1 MAINAEELNVI
12 LTARDREF
20 QKKMRAAER
29 RVEYFKNKSNKNL
42 SAVSKSFAGLGM
54 AVKTLGPLLAGAF
67 TIGTINRLVN
77 GAAQIGKMADI
88 AGTGVVEFQLF
99 AAGAKSVGFEMEK
112 VADILKDVN
121 DKVGDFIATGGG
133 PMKDFFEYIAPAVG
147 VTAEQFSKLS
157 GPEALQLYVDSL
169 EKANLSQ
176 QEMTFY
182 MEAIANDA
190 TALLPLLRNG
200 GREMKELG
208 DQAQRTGRILDD
220 DAVDAAR
227 ELEIKAQALSDTI
240 RTQLTQ
246 AILDNEDELRALVSF
261 ITDTA
266 IPAFSALIR
275 ALGQGLELYNLFTK
289 GELPS
294 GTSGAKVAGLPEGFE
309 PSDGTGEPLLTP
321 DEAAQLYGGDA
332 EVYDLPEIVIP
343 ADNGIKPIRPKPK
356 KSGGGGK
363 SAADEVK
370 ELAEEYRD
378 LIGQIDEAI
387 GAEQEFEDTQ
397 KMLNEALKKGAINQE
412 QFNTAIG
419 LAKGELAA
427 AKLEA
432 SGLSEVLSSVESG
445 MEDAF
450 MSMVDGT
457 MDAKDAFKSMA
468 ADIIKE
474 LYRVLVVQ
482 QLVGQFK
489 SGGGGILGALA
500 SGLTGRASGG
510 SVMAGKPYVVGE
522 HGREPFI
529 PAENGRILS
538 TAQAKAAIGGGGGQ
552 NVQINYT
559 FQGGVTEADLGRA
572 IPMLVE
578 RTKREVVDA
587 VQRGGSVARVFK

>member
-1 MAINAEELNVI
+1 MAISAEELNVI
-12 LTARDREF
+12 LTARTREF
-20 QKKMRAAER
+20 QKEMRAAER

-42 SAVSKSFAGLGM
+42 GAVSKSFAGLSS
-54 AVKTLGPLLAGAF
+54 AVRVLGPLLAGAF

-77 GAAQIGKMADI
+77 GAAKIGELSDI
-88 AGTGVVEFQLF
+88 AGVGVVEFQRF
-99 AAGAKSVGFEMEK
+99 AVGAKTVGFEMDK

-133 PMKDFFEYIAPAVG
+133 PMKDFFENIAPAVG
-147 VTAEQFSKLS
+147 VTAEQFAKLS

-176 QEMTFY
+176 AEMTFY
-182 MEAIANDA
+182 MEALANDA
-190 TALLPLLRNG
+190 TALLPVLRNG

-208 DQAQRTGRILDD
+208 DEAERTGRILDG
-220 DAVDAAR
+220 DAVDGAR
-227 ELEIKAQALSDTI
+227 ELKIKAQELSDAI
-240 RTQLTQ
+240 STQLTK
-246 AILDNEDELRALVSF
+246 AILDNETELRALVSF
-261 ITDTA
+261 ITDYA
-266 IPAFSALIR
+266 IPAFSGLISGIGEAIR
-275 ALGQGLELYNLFTK
+275 LYNVARGIGPRNAKSENTSPAPEYLTTPPIIGD
-289 GELPS
+289 GEYAVTPS
-294 GTSGAKVAGLPEGFE
+294 FDDIYGDE
-309 PSDGTGEPLLTP
+309 P
-321 DEAAQLYGGDA
+321 
-332 EVYDLPEIVIP
+332 VDLQEIVIDSDKP
-343 ADNGIKPIRPKPK
+343 SPIRPKK
-356 KSGGGGK
+356 KSGGGK

-378 LIGQIDEAI
+378 LIGQLDEAI
-387 GAEQEFEDTQ
+387 GAQQDFEDTQ
-397 KMLNEALKKGAINQE
+397 KMLNDALARGAINQE
-412 QFNTAIG
+412 QFNTA
-419 LAKGELAA
+419 LSMAKGELAA

-432 SGLSEVLSSVESG
+432 SGFSEVLSSIESG

-457 MDAKDAFKSMA
+457 GDAKDAFKSMA

-500 SGLTGRASGG
+500 GGLLGGPGKASGG
-510 SVMAGKPYVVGE
+510 AVMAGQAYTVGE

-538 TAQAKAAIGGGGGQ
+538 TAQAKAAIGGGQ
-552 NVQINYT
+552 SQPVQVVYN

-572 IPMLVE
+572 MPMLVE